1 MRDFEAN
8 LIDKKV
14 KRTTLAQHVEESIV
28 DLLMTN
34 KLKPGDKLPPEM
46 ELIDMLGV
54 SRPVLREAITS
65 LESLGI
71 VKRKTRDGTYFTER
85 ISSKPFKTMLSL
97 MNDNIE
103 GIIEARMTLEL
114 GLVTLAAEKITDE
127 QLEVLHETIV
137 AIETKED
144 NDYGRYDLEFH
155 HIIASSVDNPIMQG
169 MMDSLLLAH
178 EKVNKQ
184 IQYREKEKTV
194 AHHRAI
200 YNGLKER
207 NPQVTFEAMYRHL
220 TFVRD
225 KVLNQQ

>member
-127 QLEVLHETIV
+127 QLEALHETII

-144 NDYGRYDLEFH
+144 NDYGQYDLEFH

-200 YNGLKER
+200 YEGLKER
-207 NPQVTFEAMYRHL
+207 NPQATFQAMYQHL

-225 KVLNQQ
+225 KVLHRQ